1 MESRLYTRSHS
12 KCMNES
18 SRRLQWT
25 QMPEYI
31 VNYTLKSQKKFVS
44 R

>member
-1 MESRLYTRSHS
+1 MESRLYIQSHS
-12 KCMNES
+12 KCMNEI

-31 VNYTLKSQKKFVS
+31 VNYTFKSQKKLVS